1 MIRRI
6 YVEKKNGFDVEAK
19 ALQADLR
26 ENLGIT
32 GLTKVRILVRYD
44 IEGMSDA
51 DFEVAKATI
60 FSEPQLD
67 DVYEE
72 SAPIDDGIAFAVEYL
87 PGQYD
92 QRADF
97 AEQCVQMMTQG
108 ERPRVRAGK
117 LVVLVGELSENDE
130 AKVKKYYIN
139 AVESHE
145 VEDLKP
151 ETLEQR
157 FEVPEKTPIIEGF
170 IGMSDIKL
178 GTLIK
183 ELGLA
188 MDLQDILFCQKYF
201 ASEGRDPSLTEIRV
215 LDTYWSDHCR
225 HTTFSTELIDI
236 DIQDKKVAEVYEDY
250 IANRNPDKKITLMD
264 IATGAM
270 KRLEAEGKLAELDE
284 SEEINACSINVK
296 LDNGEDWLV
305 MFKNETHNHPTEI
318 EPFGGAA
325 TCLGGAIRDPLSGR
339 SYLYQAM
346 RVTGCADPRKK
357 VSETIKGKLPQMKI
371 TRTAAAGFSSYG
383 NQIGLAT
390 GLVDE
395 IYHEGYAAKRMEIGA
410 VIAAA
415 PKDFIVRERP
425 QAGDKVI
432 LLGGRTGRD
441 GCGGA
446 TGSSKA
452 HDEKSLT
459 TCGAEVQKG
468 NPPEERK
475 IERLFRKKEVTTLIK
490 RCNDFGAG
498 GVSVAIGELAD
509 GLMIDLD
516 KVPKKY
522 AGLNGTELAISE
534 SQERMAVVVDS
545 KDAEKFVMLA
555 NQENLE
561 ATIVAEVTENPRLV
575 MTWGDDT
582 IVDLS
587 REFLNSNGA
596 SKSAKVKVEAT
607 DVTEYFAPRKANLL
621 DAFGSLACCSRKGMC
636 ERFDGSIGAGSVLMP
651 FGGKTALTPTQAM
664 AAKLP
669 VLHGETN
676 TVTIMSYGYSP
687 TLSTASQFHGAA
699 YAVVESASKIVAAG
713 GDYKDIYFT
722 FQEYFEKLGNDPK
735 KWGKPFKALLGA
747 YYAQMQLGL
756 AAIGG
761 KDSMSGSYLDI
772 NVPPTLVSFAVSPG
786 DARNVVSPEF
796 KEAGRR
802 VVVVDVVHD
811 EDNLPD
817 FEDLKQKYN
826 KIHELIKAGQVY
838 SAFVLGEAGLAEC
851 VKMCFGN
858 NIGLTADLDNTP
870 SFGSI
875 VMEVSEDADI
885 GRDIGRTIAEPM
897 TCGIPLA
904 DIVKAWEGTLENVFP
919 TKVEKVYQ
927 EDFSYSNRS
936 AVVAKEKFAKPR
948 VIVPVF
954 PGTNCEYDSARAFD
968 REGADTEIFVLKNR
982 SRADIEE
989 SIEGLAARIDKA
1001 QIIMLP
1007 GGFSAGDEPDGS
1019 AKFIVAAFR
1028 NARVKEAV
1036 ERFLKQ
1042 RDGLMLGIC
1051 NGFQALIKL
1060 GLVPYGEIVQTD
1072 ENSPTLTYNTI
1083 GRHISAMVTTRI
1095 SSVLSPWMM
1104 YEEVGNQHIIPISHG
1119 EGRFVA
1125 GDDVIRQLAANG
1137 QIATQ
1142 YVGGSPNGSM
1152 FGIEGITSADGRVFG
1167 KMGHSERC
1175 GSNIAKNVPGN
1186 KFQTIFKAGVSY
1198 FV

>member
-6 YVEKKNGFDVEAK
+6 YVEKKSGFDVEAR
-19 ALQADLR
+19 ALLADLR
-26 ENLGIT
+26 ENLGIK
-32 GLTKVRILVRYD
+32 GLAGVRIFVRYD
-44 IEGMSDA
+44 VENMSDV
-51 DFEVAKATI
+51 DFEKARATI

-67 DVYEE
+67 DVYDEK
-72 SAPIDDGIAFAVEYL
+72 APAEDEAHFAVEYL

-108 ERPRVRAGK
+108 ERPKVRAGK
-117 LVVLVGELSENDE
+117 LIVLAGDVTEHDLDRI
-130 AKVKKYYIN
+130 KRYYIN
-139 AVESHE
+139 TVESHE
-145 VEDLKP
+145 IEDKKP
-151 ETLEQR
+151 ETLEQE
-157 FEVPEKTPIIEGF
+157 FETPEKTPVIEGF
-170 IGMSDIKL
+170 ADMSDLKL
-178 GTLIK
+178 GVLIK
-183 ELGLA
+183 KLGLA
-188 MDLQDILFCQKYF
+188 MDLQDILFCQQYF

-225 HTTFSTELIDI
+225 HTTFSTELTDI
-236 DIQDKKVAEVYEDY
+236 EIQDKKVKEVYEDY
-250 IANRNPDKKITLMD
+250 ISHTDKKVTLMG
-264 IATGAM
+264 IATAAM
-270 KRLEAEGKLAELDE
+270 KRLKADGRLDKLDE

-339 SYLYQAM
+339 AYLYQAM

-383 NQIGLAT
+383 NQIGLAA
-390 GLVDE
+390 GLIDE

-410 VIAAA
+410 VIAAV
-415 PKDFIVRERP
+415 PKGFVVRKTP
-425 QAGDKVI
+425 QAGDKVV

-475 IERLFRKKEVTTLIK
+475 IERLFRKKEATTLIK

-509 GLMIDLD
+509 GLLIDLD

-545 KDAEKFVMLA
+545 NDVDKFISLA
-555 NQENLE
+555 TAENLE
-561 ATIVAEVTENPRLV
+561 ATVVAEVTENPRLI
-575 MTWGDDT
+575 MKWDGED
-582 IVDLS
+582 IVNLS

-596 SKSAKVKVEAT
+596 SKEAKVIAVSA
-607 DVTEYFAPRKANLL
+607 DVSKYFEPRKVNLL
-621 DAFGSLACCSRKGMC
+621 NTLSDLACCSRKGMV

-651 FGGKTALTPTQAM
+651 FGGESALTPTQSM

-669 VLHGETN
+669 VLQGETN

-687 TLSTASQFHGAA
+687 TLASVSEFHGAV

-722 FQEYFEKLGNDPK
+722 FQEYFEKLGADPK

-747 YYAQMQLGL
+747 YYAQIELGL

-761 KDSMSGSYLDI
+761 KDSMSGSYLDL
-772 NVPPTLVSFAVSPG
+772 NVPPTLVSFAIAPG
-786 DARNVVSPEF
+786 DARNIISPEF
-796 KEAGRR
+796 KQAGRR
-802 VVVVDVVHD
+802 VVVLDVTRD
-811 EDNLPD
+811 SDNLPN
-817 FEDLKQKYN
+817 FADLKKTYET
-826 KIHELIKAGQVY
+826 IHEQIEAGKVY
-838 SAFVLGEAGLAEC
+838 SGFVLGEAGLVEC

-858 NIGLTADLDNTP
+858 NIGLEAELDSTP
-870 SFGSI
+870 AFGSI
-875 VMEVSEDADI
+875 VLEVADDCGI
-885 GRDIGRTIAEPM
+885 GRVIGRTIEEP
-897 TCGIPLA
+897 TVNGIPISE
-904 DIVKAWEGTLENVFP
+904 IVSVWEAPLEGVFP
-919 TKVEKVYQ
+919 TKVSEFEYD
-927 EDFSYSNRS
+927 EFSYSKRS
-936 AVVAKEKFAKPR
+936 TVSAKGKIAKPS
-948 VIVPVF
+948 VLIPVF
-954 PGTNCEYDSARAFD
+954 PGTNCEYDSARAF
-968 REGADTEIFVLKNR
+968 EKAGAKAEIFVVKNR

-989 SIEGLAARIDKA
+989 SIEGLVRHINES

-1028 NARVKEAV
+1028 NAKVKEAV
-1036 ERFLKQ
+1036 EKLLNN

-1060 GLVPYGEIVQTD
+1060 GLVPYGKIIQTD
-1072 ENSPTLTYNTI
+1072 EDSPTLTYNTI
-1083 GRHISAMVTTRI
+1083 GRHISAMVKTRVA
-1095 SSVLSPWMM
+1095 SVLSPWMM
-1104 YEEVGNQHIIPISHG
+1104 YEDVGTEHVIPISHG

-1125 GDDVIRQLAANG
+1125 SEQVIRELAANG

-1175 GSNIAKNVPGN
+1175 GDNIAKNVPGN
-1186 KFQTIFKAGVSY
+1186 KIQTIFKAGVDY
-1198 FV
+1198 FVR